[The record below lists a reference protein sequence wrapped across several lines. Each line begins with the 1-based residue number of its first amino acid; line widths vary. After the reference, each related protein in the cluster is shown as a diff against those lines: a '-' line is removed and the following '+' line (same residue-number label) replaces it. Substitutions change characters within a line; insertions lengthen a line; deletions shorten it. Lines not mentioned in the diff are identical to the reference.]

1 MLNNGAK
8 IDKPII
14 DNKTIIDKVLNR
26 YVTTIIWRFRIKFG
40 IMFAIDTFSFS
51 VNF

>member
-14 DNKTIIDKVLNR
+14 DHKTIIDKVLNR
-26 YVTTIIWRFRIKFG
+26 YVTTIIWRFRIEFG
-40 IMFAIDTFSFS
+40 IK
-51 VNF
+51 